1 MHKNL
6 YMILELEKIR
16 QNHVEGI
23 WVKPYASLTF
33 QVYIMREKFIY
44 ELFLVKNNIEDTWL
58 CKKDLNS
65 KKVLEFTHV
74 EALDMINEIN
84 NLDLKFYNLKSS
96 IFKFNNN
103 IEDKFKELFTSKNLD
118 KKSNNSFFLIENYK
132 KKSELII
139 QDICNDVTN
148 VH

>member
-65 KKVLEFTHV
+65 KEALEFTHV

-84 NLDLKFYNLKSS
+84 NLDLKFYNLKST
-96 IFKFNNN
+96 IFKFNEN
-103 IEDKFKELFTSKNLD
+103 IENKFKELFTSKNLD

>member
-16 QNHVEGI
+16 QNHIEGI

-65 KKVLEFTHV
+65 KEALEFTHV

-84 NLDLKFYNLKSS
+84 NLDLKFYNLKST
-96 IFKFNNN
+96 IFKFNEN
-103 IEDKFKELFTSKNLD
+103 IENKFKELFTSKNLD

>member
-65 KKVLEFTHV
+65 KEALEFTHV

-84 NLDLKFYNLKSS
+84 NLDLKFYNLKST

>member
-65 KKVLEFTHV
+65 KEALEFTHV

-84 NLDLKFYNLKSS
+84 NLDLKFYNLKST
-96 IFKFNNN
+96 IFKFNEN

>member
-16 QNHVEGI
+16 QNHIEGI

-65 KKVLEFTHV
+65 KEALEFTHV

-103 IEDKFKELFTSKNLD
+103 IEDKFEELFTSKNLD